1 MFGSARRISVR
12 ILQTLL
18 ALNKIAKRLSPR
30 IFLIGFLFLIV
41 LSANTSSAVESE
53 FDKNLTP
60 ICMKGVIRWTE
71 WNKVKTEK
79 VDYCF
84 NNERNTLIS
93 KNCLNKKCLVYS
105 SLALVKNVP
114 LQVFSQN
121 ANPGFN
127 LCIEIGGVPKIIE
140 FYDTADWYKL
150 NRCYFEK
157 DHSFIDVGYLI
168 SEWKE
173 D

>member
-1 MFGSARRISVR
+1 MR
-12 ILQTLL
+12 ILQTHSV
-18 ALNKIAKRLSPR
+18 LSNFFLKFFYK
-30 IFLIGFLFLIV
+30 FLILGILLFIFTH
-41 LSANTSSAVESE
+41 NNSSHALEGDM
-53 FDKNLTP
+53 DKNPTP
-60 ICMKGVIRWTE
+60 ICMKGIIRWTE

-79 VDYCF
+79 ADYCF
-84 NNERNTLIS
+84 NNDRNTLVS

-105 SLALVKNVP
+105 SLAIAKNIP
-114 LQVFSQN
+114 LQIFSQN

-127 LCIEIGGVPKIIE
+127 LCIEIGGIPKIIE